1 MFQFCMLCSA
11 GFHMFG
17 CHSEK
22 ASRRWLAVDLGGIL
36 IGVIGCYLP
45 AVHYAFYCL
54 SVSNLNPHRVIIF
67 PFLTLCKLMDSSI
80 WFNIKRLGMVHCTM
94 ARGHRLKIT
103 DFGVVL
109 SLNIVLLD

>member
-1 MFQFCMLCSA
+1 MLCSA

-22 ASRRWLAVDLGGIL
+22 ASRRWLAVDLAGIL

-54 SVSNLNPHRVIIF
+54 SVSTIFVQTQISRLLLTIHDNFLYVIGKSQVQASF
-67 PFLTLCKLMDSSI
+67 S
-80 WFNIKRLGMVHCTM
+80 V
-94 ARGHRLKIT
+94 
-103 DFGVVL
+103 
-109 SLNIVLLD
+109 

>member
-1 MFQFCMLCSA
+1 MLCSA

-54 SVSNLNPHRVIIF
+54 SVSMTGFYAPNFEKVGSILVSAC
-67 PFLTLCKLMDSSI
+67 PFVRSSFRPIKTEFKLG
-80 WFNIKRLGMVHCTM
+80 F
-94 ARGHRLKIT
+94 
-103 DFGVVL
+103 
-109 SLNIVLLD
+109 